1 MKRLAPLMLAILLLL
16 TPRLLYAETAMET
29 MTAYINRVLEVL
41 GDPALK
47 GDAGKNEKTEK
58 IRKIAEDL
66 FDFGELSRRTLG
78 KSWQQF
84 SADQQTEFISL
95 YKSLLQKN
103 YSEKIVSYNDERIVF
118 GKETT
123 LSEKTSEI
131 ETTLRGKTA
140 DIPINDRLLLKSGK
154 WSVYDVIIEG
164 VSLINNY
171 RSQFREILANKPPEG
186 LLDVLRNKVN

>member
-171 RSQFREILANKPPEG
+171 RSQFREILAKKPPEG